1 MERQRCSPGA
11 VRAQSS
17 ARPEQCAPGAVLARS
32 GARPKQCSHRAV
44 LARKRQWQCVP
55 APCELERLP
64 RGAAAG
70 HLGAEGGGCWLV
82 ACGLAPCEVAQRMEY
97 IPCGDEGAGRPRG
110 GRALLLRSIACGD
123 SDGAPDELS
132 SCPPQAVVHMHVR
145 WPVCTG
151 DEEKLTLVRLDDS
164 VMIVARSHARGAST
178 RPMRQRECCGSQHFL
193 LDSLAPVQHEKV
205 DHMVHRLNIDCRSDH
220 MVRRTGNGGST
231 ARQDAGYS
239 NFGLTYRNTYAT
251 ICYVPY
257 LKKSPVAFPHLSCE
271 LRRQAKLQAS

>member
-1 MERQRCSPGA
+1 MQITRARGALTWRGSRAGPEPASGWFPLPIHERRSTADAAAAPGRVAGRTRLRGAAA
-11 VRAQSS
+11 VLARSS
-17 ARPEQCAPGAVLARS
+17 ARPEQCAPGAVRARS
-32 GARPKQCSHRAV
+32 GARPKQSSHRAV

-70 HLGAEGGGCWLV
+70 HLGAEGGECWLV

-151 DEEKLTLVRLDDS
+151 DEEKLTLVRLDDCGALS
-164 VMIVARSHARGAST
+164 RARCFYT
-178 RPMRQRECCGSQHFL
+178 T
-193 LDSLAPVQHEKV
+193 HE
-205 DHMVHRLNIDCRSDH
+205 
-220 MVRRTGNGGST
+220 T
-231 ARQDAGYS
+231 A
-239 NFGLTYRNTYAT
+239 
-251 ICYVPY
+251 
-257 LKKSPVAFPHLSCE
+257 
-271 LRRQAKLQAS
+271 